1 MEVNPLEGETV
12 LSSVTSFHAD
22 PILLSWSTRPI
33 KVGRVLASGYP
44 WRVLEGSV
52 QWDVGEGLAL
62 LFIAT
67 PRPEPRLLS
76 SHGLYSMCHLEIN
89 HMTPRGI
96 SSFVLFNS
104 LSHRH
109 AGRMVLPCIITWFPI
124 FLQYCTP
131 GPSTVPDMCGSGMN
145 EPES

>member
-1 MEVNPLEGETV
+1 MTFFVPQRKVLNVRAIFPDLKRGSWDGGASPGRRDSPLFGA
-12 LSSVTSFHAD
+12 LIPCRPNLVT
-22 PILLSWSTRPI
+22 WSTRPI
-33 KVGRVLASGYP
+33 KVGGVLASGYP

-52 QWDVGEGLAL
+52 QWGVGEGLAL

-96 SSFVLFNS
+96 SSFV
-104 LSHRH
+104 
-109 AGRMVLPCIITWFPI
+109 
-124 FLQYCTP
+124 
-131 GPSTVPDMCGSGMN
+131 
-145 EPES
+145 